1 MSLLRDYKL
10 AFVLGVLALTTS
22 ETSYA
27 YQFQAGVL
35 AYKQARYE
43 EAEGLWLQVTS
54 GPDFAN
60 AAFNLAILY
69 ENGHG
74 KYRADGV
81 DLKWYRIAA
90 KSGSMPAQ
98 FNLGGLYYSGTRVAR
113 DIDQAIYWWAQ
124 AGNQGH
130 SEAQHNLGVL
140 LADGKNLPQ
149 DLDKARDWLQLA
161 AAQRYQPAIDLLKTI
176 DIAIEKNR
184 PNKQAALEDNW
195 QRDHEYWLFQQ
206 DPEDYSLELMRS
218 TSQRE
223 VIEFIE
229 SMGLQEIAK
238 VYQTG
243 WHMVVL
249 AGVFNTHNDAKNAI
263 TNLTEE
269 LQTQNPKPRKLAY
282 VQRELRE
289 N

>member
-1 MSLLRDYKL
+1 M
-10 AFVLGVLALTTS
+10 
-22 ETSYA
+22 
-27 YQFQAGVL
+27 
-35 AYKQARYE
+35 
-43 EAEGLWLQVTS
+43 
-54 GPDFAN
+54 
-60 AAFNLAILY
+60 
-69 ENGHG
+69 
-74 KYRADGV
+74 
-81 DLKWYRIAA
+81 
-90 KSGSMPAQ
+90 
-98 FNLGGLYYSGTRVAR
+98 
-113 DIDQAIYWWAQ
+113 
-124 AGNQGH
+124 
-130 SEAQHNLGVL
+130 
-140 LADGKNLPQ
+140 
-149 DLDKARDWLQLA
+149 QLA